1 MPDQSMVVSSDLTKK
16 QFLFLIRKLGVFS
29 KRPALDVSAKG
40 DLLPEVFRRGG
51 NIQAIVDHSEE
62 EAREEISVGSP
73 AGSVSQPAH
82 SVHRI
87 LVRDSSVFSGSAI
100 SPESTIALA
109 NLLSCLKS
117 RGKLIIPV
125 SGEIEAATN
134 LWNERLQGFP
144 GKLTHRE
151 YKTGII
157 SYLNLTFLLRGVHQ
171 IPVLEFNIEKKLIS
185 RLEWHRLAREA
196 VMIRMQKA
204 AA

>member
-16 QFLFLIRKLGVFS
+16 QFLFLVRKLGVFS
-29 KRPALDVSAKG
+29 KRPTLDVSAKG
-40 DLLPEVFRRGG
+40 DWLSEVFQRGG
-51 NIQAIVDHSEE
+51 KLQAIVDHSEE
-62 EAREEISVGSP
+62 EPREEISVGSP
-73 AGSVSQPAH
+73 SGSISHPVH
-82 SVHRI
+82 SIQRI
-87 LVRDSSVFSGSAI
+87 LVRDSSVFNDSAV

-125 SGEIEAATN
+125 SGDIETASN
-134 LWNERLQGFP
+134 LWSERLQGFP
-144 GKLTHRE
+144 GKLTQRE
-151 YKTGII
+151 YKTGIV

-171 IPVLEFNIEKKLIS
+171 ISVLEFTVEKKLTS

-196 VMIRMQKA
+196 VMNRMQKA